1 MLNSHTVETFDWTQ
15 WQPTDRAVIV
25 FVRQDPYILLIRK
38 KRGLG
43 SGKINGPG
51 GRLEQGE
58 TYLEAAVRETQE
70 EVGITPH
77 DLRQVADLSFVFAD
91 GYSLYGEVFLGDSY
105 SGHLVETDEADPFWC
120 RLDEIPYAEMW
131 EDDHLWLPHVLGG
144 AYVSGK
150 FLFDGENM
158 QSHAVS
164 VLPAPGSGSA
174 ASASTNA

>member
-1 MLNSHTVETFDWTQ
+1 MNSHTVETIDWAN
-15 WQPTDRAVIV
+15 WKPTDRAVIV
-25 FVRQDPYILLIRK
+25 FVRQDPHILLIRK

-51 GRLEQGE
+51 GRLEPGE

-77 DLRQVADLSFVFAD
+77 DLRRVADLSFAFAD

-105 SGHLVETDEADPFWC
+105 SGSLVETDEADPFWC
-120 RLDEIPYAEMW
+120 RLDEVPYAEMW
-131 EDDHLWLPHVLGG
+131 EDDRLWLPHVLGG

-150 FLFDGENM
+150 FLFDGETM
-158 QSHAVS
+158 LTQAVS
-164 VLPAPGSGSA
+164 ILPAPESGSE
-174 ASASTNA
+174 ASASTKA

>member
-1 MLNSHTVETFDWTQ
+1 LVNLQTVETFDWIH
-15 WQPTDRAVIV
+15 WQPTDRAVIA
-25 FVRQDPYILLIRK
+25 FVRQEPYILLIRK

-51 GRLEQGE
+51 GRLEPGE

-77 DLRQVADLSFVFAD
+77 DLRQVANLSFVFAD

-105 SGHLVETDEADPFWC
+105 SGHLIETDEADPFWC
-120 RLDEIPYAEMW
+120 RLDEIPYTEMW
-131 EDDHLWLPHVLGG
+131 EDDRLWLPHVLGG
-144 AYVSGK
+144 AYVIGK
-150 FLFDGENM
+150 FLFDGEKM
-158 QSHAVS
+158 LSHAVS